1 MQIQV
6 SCEWIYAAIG
16 VIGLLFLVGL
26 LVGGIVIILD
36 LLKWMLLWATGAKD
50 LEEIHTRFDQWVAAI
65 RQRQIASGAPPTR
78 RGAFKLLGWRTWKLA
93 VHPVRYWRGEFL
105 YPPKKNVRG
114 AGDSKL

>member
-6 SCEWIYAAIG
+6 SSEWIELVIS

-36 LLKWMLLWATGAKD
+36 LLKWIVLWATGAKD
-50 LEEIHTRFDQWVAAI
+50 LEEIHTGFDQWVAAI
-65 RQRQIASGAPPTR
+65 RERQIVSGVPPTR

-93 VHPVRYWRGEFL
+93 VHPVRFWRGEFV
-105 YPPKKNVRG
+105 YPPKKDPPP
-114 AGDSKL
+114 AGNI